1 MIYAMSDIHGEH
13 SKYLEMLGKLDLKET
28 DRLYILGD
36 VIDRAGGGIETLLD
50 MMKRANVVPILGN
63 HEHSAVKLMKAFVD
77 HPGDTGMIRSTAAY
91 ALWMANGGDETEDAF
106 LSLDIGDQEKLVE
119 YINSF
124 RLYEELTAGGKTF
137 HLSHSIPSFLRGR
150 DIHSVSV
157 FEFVWGEPDY
167 GRRYNEKKI
176 FVTGHTPTAL
186 IDPAYSGR
194 IWQKNGHI
202 AIDCGAAFTDGRLG
216 CICLD
221 TMEEFYV

>member
-13 SKYLEMLGKLDLKET
+13 SKYLKMLEKLDLKQS

-36 VIDRAGGGIETLLD
+36 VIDRAGGGIDTLLD
-50 MMKRANVVPILGN
+50 MAGRPDVVPILGN
-63 HEHSAVKLMKAFVD
+63 HEHSAVKLMQAFVD
-77 HPGDTGMIRSTAAY
+77 HPNETDRIRSTAAY

-106 LSLDIGDQEKLVE
+106 LSLDAGDRKKLVE
-119 YINSF
+119 YIGSF
-124 RLYEELTAGGKTF
+124 KLFEELTAGGKTF
-137 HLSHSIPSFLRGR
+137 HLSHSIPPFSRGR
-150 DIHSVSV
+150 DIHDVSV

-167 GRRYNEKKI
+167 EKRYDPKKL

-194 IWQKNGHI
+194 IWQGNGHI